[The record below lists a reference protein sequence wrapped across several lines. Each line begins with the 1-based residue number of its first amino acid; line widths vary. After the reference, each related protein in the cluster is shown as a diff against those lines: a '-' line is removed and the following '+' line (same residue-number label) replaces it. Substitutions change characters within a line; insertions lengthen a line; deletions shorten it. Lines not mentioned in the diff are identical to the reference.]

1 MYRAIIVED
10 ELLVRVAYQSIVN
23 WQDYGFELVGLFEN
37 GQAALDA
44 FDEIQPDFVLTDTKM
59 PVCDGI
65 TLIREVKRRSADTI
79 CVILSAYGDLNYVK
93 DGIREGADDYLLKL
107 DITREKLGELLK
119 STAQKLDQMRKS
131 EVRSVS
137 QERAKGR
144 DRFLR

>member
-93 DGIREGADDYLLKL
+93 DGIREGGRRLPAEAGYYTGKAGR
-107 DITREKLGELLK
+107 TPEKHRSEAG
-119 STAQKLDQMRKS
+119 SDAQ
-131 EVRSVS
+131 E
-137 QERAKGR
+137 
-144 DRFLR
+144 